1 TIEIDLLLM
10 QTVGNDDATKSAS
23 IVKRAATGELKAY
36 LRPLIGA
43 DPRDPEVA
51 KLATSAKCTELR
63 AGVHALYDV
72 VRQRVKDGTTGSD
85 DAGDALR
92 GGRGSELARANL
104 FTALLLANGI
114 PARQLGCISSRT
126 GGDLY
131 YLNEV
136 HAGAPGWL
144 RFDTLARTATPF

>member
-1 TIEIDLLLM
+1 
-10 QTVGNDDATKSAS
+10 
-23 IVKRAATGELKAY
+23 
-36 LRPLIGA
+36 
-43 DPRDPEVA
+43 
-51 KLATSAKCTELR
+51 
-63 AGVHALYDV
+63 
-72 VRQRVKDGTTGSD
+72 
-85 DAGDALR
+85 AGDALR

-144 RFDTLARTATPF
+144 RFDTLARTATPFPWPELEAGALLEIDADRPAKGGMRPHWCECRGGLTAGPKGAVAWSVSDRLATTISRAAQKEILPVLVQAFGEVQGEWRKSGE